1 MWINVDKKE
10 VLNLHQ
16 NKKRIF
22 PQIHTPNS
30 NRLLNKKGI
39 NNKYYGKYSH

>member
-16 NKKRIF
+16 NKRAIY
-22 PQIHTPNS
+22 PQIHTHNS
-30 NRLLNKKGI
+30 NRLLNKKSI
-39 NNKYYGKYSH
+39 NNKYYGRYTH